1 MKNHCKNNKTN
12 LFNKILRGYFE
23 NNYQQFMSQKVMGY
37 RKNTLIPMLGITL
50 KAESLKL
57 KAKRPEIFA
66 VNWKRIR
73 NA

>member
-23 NNYQQFMSQKVMGY
+23 NNYQQFMSQKVMGH

-50 KAESLKL
+50 NLKV
-57 KAKRPEIFA
+57 PTP
-66 VNWKRIR
+66 